1 MSNPEYIPY
10 RRRPRRW
17 WIFPIMLVSI
27 VLAGLLLW
35 QIPRVQRALEWR
47 MDVAMTYLRMVL
59 NPVSKLPTPMTSS
72 QNLPRVET
80 SPNVVTPSATEPAL
94 LVTATPT
101 LIPTPTI
108 KPTPLPESVLLE
120 APAYDQAKD
129 KQDWNNCGPATLALY
144 LRFYGW
150 SGDQYDISDVI
161 KPTRDDRNVNV
172 EELVYYVRTQAG
184 WLNAEFR
191 VGGTVDTLRKF
202 IANGI
207 PVVIEETFTTDRKY
221 WPDDDRWA
229 GHYLLITGY
238 DDNIRQ
244 FTAQDSEIGPNQK
257 IVYDVL
263 EDNWQS
269 FNHVYVLVFKPEQ
282 ADLVNSLLG
291 AEKDVD
297 VNRQYALNDAEKETQ
312 TDPQNAFAWFN
323 YGSNLVYFERYHEA
337 ALAYD
342 KARSIGLPER
352 MLRYQFGP
360 FIAYFHAQR
369 TEELMAL
376 SKYALEITRTSE
388 EGMLWRGWGYFR
400 NGDNSTAANY
410 FRDALKIR
418 PGYEDAQYALDYVST
433 N

>member
-1 MSNPEYIPY
+1 MPYPDYIPY
-10 RRRPRRW
+10 QRKKKRW
-17 WIFPIMLVSI
+17 WILAAG
-27 VLAGLLLW
+27 LAGVVLTALLLW

-47 MDVAMTYLRMVL
+47 MDVALTYLRMVL
-59 NPVSKLPTPMTSS
+59 NPVSKLPTPMADV
-72 QNLPRVET
+72 QNLPQVET
-80 SPNVVTPSATEPAL
+80 SPIVAEATPTQPDPLVTP
-94 LVTATPT
+94 TAT

-108 KPTPLPESVLLE
+108 KPTPLPQSMLLE

-144 LRFYGW
+144 LRYYGW
-150 SGDQYDISDVI
+150 SGNQYDVSKVI

-184 WLNAEFR
+184 WLNADFR
-191 VGGTVDTLRKF
+191 VGGTIDTLRTF
-202 IANGI
+202 LANGI
-207 PVVIEETFTTDRKY
+207 PVMIEETFKTDRKY

-238 DDNIRQ
+238 DDNVRQ

-263 EDNWQS
+263 EENWQS
-269 FNHVYVLVFKPEQ
+269 FNHVYVLVFRLEQ

-291 AEKDVD
+291 PEADMD
-297 VNRQYALNDAEKETQ
+297 VNRQYALKDAEKQTQ
-312 TDPQNAFAWFN
+312 IDPQNAYAWFN

-337 ALAYD
+337 GLAYD

-360 FIAYFHAQR
+360 FIAYFHTLR

-376 SKYALEITRTSE
+376 TKYALEITRTSE
-388 EGMLWRGWGYFR
+388 EAMLWRGWGFFR
-400 NGDNSTAANY
+400 NGDLSAAANY
-410 FRDALKIR
+410 FRDALKVR
-418 PGYEDAQYALDYVST
+418 PGYEDAQYALDYLGSS
-433 N
+433 